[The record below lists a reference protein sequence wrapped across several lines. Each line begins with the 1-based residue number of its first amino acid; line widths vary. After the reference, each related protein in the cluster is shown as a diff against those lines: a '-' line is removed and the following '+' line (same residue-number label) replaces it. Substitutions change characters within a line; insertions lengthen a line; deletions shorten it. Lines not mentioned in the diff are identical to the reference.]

1 MVADIFF
8 GTSLVGW
15 VEKFS
20 ALFFQVSIVESA
32 LHRTRWHFSE
42 VVETKIL
49 EICNIVRHTTL
60 NFPVVRGSGTVGVSK
75 SH

>member
-32 LHRTRWHFSE
+32 LHRTRLNFF
-42 VVETKIL
+42 VVETEIL